1 MMQFSILLSE
11 QKVFRTKITFIKAAG
26 KKNTH
31 RDSNKSEQLD
41 VEQKISR
48 VKECFTSVVGQ
59 NWSKN

>member
-11 QKVFRTKITFIKAAG
+11 QKVFQTKITFIKAAG

-48 VKECFTSVVGQ
+48 VK
-59 NWSKN
+59 